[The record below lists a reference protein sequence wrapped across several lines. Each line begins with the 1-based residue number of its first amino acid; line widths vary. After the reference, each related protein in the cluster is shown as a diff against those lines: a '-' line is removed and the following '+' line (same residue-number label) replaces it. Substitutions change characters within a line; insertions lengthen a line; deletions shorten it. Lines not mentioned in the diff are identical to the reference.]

1 MMKLKKKLQLM
12 VFYEYCY
19 SDLATLFIIL
29 LKDKIKNKIN

>member
-1 MMKLKKKLQLM
+1 M

-19 SDLATLFIIL
+19 GDLATPFTIL